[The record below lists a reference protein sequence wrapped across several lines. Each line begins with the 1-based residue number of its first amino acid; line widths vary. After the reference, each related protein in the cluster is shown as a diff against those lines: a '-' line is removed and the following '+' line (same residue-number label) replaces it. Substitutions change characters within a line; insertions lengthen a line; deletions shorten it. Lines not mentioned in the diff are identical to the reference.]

1 MSFLPPKNSTHNIT
15 HTMPQSANSTNS
27 ETIRN
32 RRQTQIDSQSD
43 MWQSA
48 RVDTRR
54 WPMSHCTCI
63 AFILCLNGSA
73 LLFTFV
79 AVCASVSHSMPL
91 YICGCYHYTLCAS
104 RAPNSWGSQSAG
116 AGPLEA
122 PCYGSGGTTDRCFC
136 VPALV
141 PSRKGLQ
148 NYCNLV
154 TPEVMRSVYSISS
167 DSVLLTNLWPEHR
180 NQSASQGVF
189 GQSSYAEPNYYSNTD
204 LAVYGQ
210 MPGQVVCSTTVT
222 YTTSHSF
229 CMMSG

>member
-1 MSFLPPKNSTHNIT
+1 MIVSRVFSYRVPDSVAPYLYFVGNTMSFLPPKNNTHNIT

-27 ETIRN
+27 ETVGH
-32 RRQTQIDSQSD
+32 RRQTQIDSQSAV
-43 MWQSA
+43 WQSA

-54 WPMSHCTCI
+54 WLMSHCTCI
-63 AFILCLNGSA
+63 STSCS
-73 LLFTFV
+73 LLLQCV
-79 AVCASVSHSMPL
+79 PL
-91 YICGCYHYTLCAS
+91 WLTICDS

-167 DSVLLTNLWPEHR
+167 DSVSLTNLWPEHR
-180 NQSASQGVF
+180 NRSASQGVF
-189 GQSSYAEPNYYSNTD
+189 GQSSYAEPNYYSNED
-204 LAVYGQ
+204 LAVYGR
-210 MPGQVVCSTTVT
+210 MPGQVDQSPSP
-222 YTTSHSF
+222 TTSHSA
-229 CMMSG
+229 